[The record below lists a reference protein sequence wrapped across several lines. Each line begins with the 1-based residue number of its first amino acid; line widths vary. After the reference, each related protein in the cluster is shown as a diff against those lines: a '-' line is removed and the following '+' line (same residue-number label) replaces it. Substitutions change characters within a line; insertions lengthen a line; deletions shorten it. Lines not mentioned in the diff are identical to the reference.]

1 MFSIGTLSVRLQ
13 ANRHTQSG
21 FDLMWKL
28 AKETKTEYPAIRAD
42 YLGIRH
48 RSKANILRLSLN
60 MIPSLSLN
68 YSLSLSTNLSQQT
81 QDTDQLPKLHFKQP
95 RLYSGMLYIIEH
107 LFLFFLLYSFL
118 FLFFL
123 SSFFICSEN
132 CKSNISCFVL
142 TSQHINVKLPLSAKN
157 HSGAVCWIYHRIPTK
172 FHCL

>member
-1 MFSIGTLSVRLQ
+1 
-13 ANRHTQSG
+13 
-21 FDLMWKL
+21 MWKL
-28 AKETKTEYPAIRAD
+28 AKETKAEYPAIRAD

-48 RSKANILRLSLN
+48 PSKANILRLSLS

-107 LFLFFLLYSFL
+107 LFFILSTIFL
-118 FLFFL
+118 FIFL

-132 CKSNISCFVL
+132 FKSNISCFVL

-157 HSGAVCWIYHRIPTK
+157 HSGAVCWIYRIPTK

>member
-1 MFSIGTLSVRLQ
+1 MFSIRTLSVRLQ

-28 AKETKTEYPAIRAD
+28 AKKTKAEYPATRAD
-42 YLGIRH
+42 YLGTRH

-95 RLYSGMLYIIEH
+95 KLYSGMLYIIEH
-107 LFLFFLLYSFL
+107 LFLFFLLSS

-132 CKSNISCFVL
+132 FKSNISCFVL
-142 TSQHINVKLPLSAKN
+142 TSQHTNVKLPLSAKN
-157 HSGAVCWIYHRIPTK
+157 HLGAVCWIYHHIPTK